1 MDFNF
6 IKRNRTSLFERFQ
19 DLDLSAVATFLDG
32 WKDEQDGTLI
42 LKKRNKRKSP
52 KQLGY
57 YFGKI
62 LPMAF
67 ENFKSTGDV
76 TIELHLGPE
85 KVVKLPLTLQ
95 SVDFFFKIQYAAYN
109 NGVYM
114 DKATMDMAECSRF
127 ETYVIGWLA
136 EWRNTHVP
144 PADENWRDNDWR
156 DND

>member
-1 MDFNF
+1 MDFPF
-6 IKRNRTSLFERFQ
+6 TKKNRTSVFERFGG
-19 DLDLSAVATFLDG
+19 LNWPILATFLDG
-32 WKDEQDGTLI
+32 WKDDQAGTLI

-52 KQLGY
+52 EQLGY

-76 TIELHLGPE
+76 TIEIHVGP
-85 KVVKLPLTLQ
+85 KKIVQLPLTLE

-109 NGVYM
+109 NGIYM
-114 DKATMDMAECSRF
+114 DKATMGMAECAAF

-136 EWRNTHVP
+136 EWRKCHVP
-144 PADENWRDNDWR
+144 PADPDWR
-156 DND
+156 SQ